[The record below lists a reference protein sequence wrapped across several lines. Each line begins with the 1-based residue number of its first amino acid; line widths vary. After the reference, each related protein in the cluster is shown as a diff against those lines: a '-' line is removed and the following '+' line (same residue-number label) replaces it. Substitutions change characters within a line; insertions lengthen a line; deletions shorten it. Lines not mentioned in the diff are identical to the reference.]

1 MTDDLIEE
9 DVATVADAVPL
20 DKLVAIHAKIK
31 AKMEGLDRQLAELE
45 EQRTEIRLAIKD
57 QMKALGLTSV
67 QTSTG
72 TVSLM
77 KKTRYNTQDW
87 DSFKAFVLEHQVVD
101 LLEKR
106 IAQSNMAQ
114 FLEENPGVVPPGL
127 NSVTEFDIRV
137 TKARK

>member
-1 MTDDLIEE
+1 MTQDLE
-9 DVATVADAVPL
+9 DAPEVEAIPL

-31 AKMEGLDRQLAELE
+31 AKQAQLDKALADLE
-45 EQRTEIRLAIKD
+45 EQREAIRLAIKD

-67 QTSTG
+67 KTSSG

-77 KKTRYNTQDW
+77 KSTRYNTQDW

-114 FLEENPGVVPPGL
+114 FLEENPGVLPPGL
-127 NSVTEFDIRV
+127 NSVTGFDIRV
-137 TKARK
+137 TPIRK

>member
-1 MTDDLIEE
+1 MTEDIEE
-9 DVATVADAVPL
+9 APEVEVIPL

-31 AKMEGLDRQLAELE
+31 AKQAKLDKELADLE
-45 EQRTEIRLAIKD
+45 EQREEIRLAIKD

-67 QTSTG
+67 RTSSG

-77 KKTRYNTQDW
+77 KSTRYNTQDW

-106 IAQSNMAQ
+106 IAQTNMAQ

-127 NSVTEFDIRV
+127 NSTTGFDIRV
-137 TKARK
+137 TPIRK

>member
-1 MTDDLIEE
+1 MTETE
-9 DVATVADAVPL
+9 DGTAVGEAIPL

-31 AKMEGLDRQLAELE
+31 AKLELLDKQIAELE
-45 EQRTEIRLAIKD
+45 EQRTEIRIAIKD

-67 QTSTG
+67 QTSYG

-106 IAQSNMAQ
+106 IAQTNMAQ

-127 NSVTEFDIRV
+127 NSVTGFDIRV
-137 TKARK
+137 TPLRK

>member
-1 MTDDLIEE
+1 MTEDIEAAPE
-9 DVATVADAVPL
+9 TEVIPL

-31 AKMEGLDRQLAELE
+31 AKQAKLDKELAELE
-45 EQRTEIRLAIKD
+45 EQREEIRLAIKD

-67 QTSTG
+67 KTSSG

-77 KKTRYNTQDW
+77 KSTRYNTQDW

-114 FLEENPGVVPPGL
+114 FLEENPGVLPPGL
-127 NSVTEFDIRV
+127 NSVTGFDIRV
-137 TKARK
+137 TPIRK

>member
-1 MTDDLIEE
+1 MSETE
-9 DVATVADAVPL
+9 DVPVVEAIPL
-20 DKLVAIHAKIK
+20 DKLVKIHSKIK
-31 AKMEGLDRQLAELE
+31 AQMEALDRQLAELDE
-45 EQRTEIRLAIKD
+45 SRTEIRLAIKD

-67 QTSTG
+67 QTSSG

-87 DSFKAFVLEHQVVD
+87 DSFKTFILEHQVVD

-106 IAQSNMAQ
+106 IAQTNMAQ

-127 NSVTEFDIRV
+127 NSVTGFDIRV

>member
-1 MTDDLIEE
+1 MTEDIEE
-9 DVATVADAVPL
+9 APEVEAIPL
-20 DKLVAIHAKIK
+20 DKLVAVHTKIK
-31 AKMEGLDRQLAELE
+31 AKMEGLDRQLAELD
-45 EQRTEIRLAIKD
+45 EQRTHVRLAIKD

-72 TVSLM
+72 TVSLI

-106 IAQSNMAQ
+106 IAQTNMAQ
-114 FLEENPGVVPPGL
+114 FLEENPGVLPPGL

>member
-1 MTDDLIEE
+1 MTEDIEE
-9 DVATVADAVPL
+9 APEVEAIPL

-31 AKMEGLDRQLAELE
+31 AKQAQLDKALADLE
-45 EQRTEIRLAIKD
+45 EQREEIRLAIKD

-67 QTSTG
+67 KTSSG

-77 KKTRYNTQDW
+77 KSTRYNTQDW

-106 IAQSNMAQ
+106 IAQTNMAQ
-114 FLEENPGVVPPGL
+114 FLEENPGVLPPGL
-127 NSVTEFDIRV
+127 NSVTGFDIRV
-137 TKARK
+137 TPIRK

>member
-1 MTDDLIEE
+1 MSDKNDINI
-9 DVATVADAVPL
+9 
-20 DKLVAIHAKIK
+20 DKLVQIHAKIK
-31 AKMEGLDRQLAELE
+31 AKMDAIDSQLAKLE
-45 EQRTEIRLAIKD
+45 EQRMEVRLAIKD
-57 QMKALGLTSV
+57 MMKAENLETVRTTS
-67 QTSTG
+67 G

-87 DSFKAFVLEHQVVD
+87 DQFKAFVLEHDAVD

-106 IAQSNMAQ
+106 IAHSNMAQ

>member
-1 MTDDLIEE
+1 MTEDIEQAPE
-9 DVATVADAVPL
+9 VEAIPL

-31 AKMEGLDRQLAELE
+31 AKQAQLDKALADLE
-45 EQRTEIRLAIKD
+45 EQREEIRLAIKD

-67 QTSTG
+67 KTSSG
-72 TVSLM
+72 IVSLM
-77 KKTRYNTQDW
+77 KSTRYNTQDW

-114 FLEENPGVVPPGL
+114 FLEENPGVLPPGL
-127 NSVTEFDIRV
+127 NSVTGFDIRV
-137 TKARK
+137 TPIRK